1 MSTTVPLQPVEKVI
15 GRWMRPTATW
25 ETLGVSRGRL

>member
-1 MSTTVPLQPVEKVI
+1 VEKVI
-15 GRWMRPTATW
+15 GRWMPPTATW